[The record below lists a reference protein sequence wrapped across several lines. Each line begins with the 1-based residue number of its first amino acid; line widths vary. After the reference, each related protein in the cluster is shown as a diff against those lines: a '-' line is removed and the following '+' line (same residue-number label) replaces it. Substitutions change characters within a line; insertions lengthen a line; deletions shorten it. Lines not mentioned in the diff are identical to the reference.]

1 MALLVVEGLMGSL
14 QYLTEKTTFTT
25 RLKHN
30 PMNRIPWLRYA
41 MNHIRRL
48 KYRMVDAMVDAFS

>member
-1 MALLVVEGLMGSL
+1 MGSL